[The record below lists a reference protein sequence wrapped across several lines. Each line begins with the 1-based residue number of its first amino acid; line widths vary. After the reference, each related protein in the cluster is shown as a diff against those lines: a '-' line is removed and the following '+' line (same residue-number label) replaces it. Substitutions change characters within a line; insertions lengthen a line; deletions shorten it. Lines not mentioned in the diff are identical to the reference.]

1 MDLNAKYTFDE
12 ERKAFL
18 KRIFRKIFLEDWLTK
33 LVALVITLAL
43 WLGVSGLR
51 ATTTS
56 RLRNVT
62 LNLQIPNDIEVTN
75 APVQEVDIVI
85 SGDKH
90 KIESLNP
97 RDLVVSL
104 DLTDVPAGE
113 KLVQLAPE
121 NVTLALPTGV
131 KLEEIQPNKIAV
143 KLENVEERDVFVQAE
158 TEGSVAD
165 GYEVYS
171 RTILPAK
178 IRVRGP
184 ASYVR
189 SLNSISTDKINLT
202 NRQEDFTAKQVPVNV
217 LNPNANALDT
227 VADVVFQIGEKRV
240 EKSFIVPVKE
250 DKAEKK
256 ASVVLYGAR
265 SVIEAVHS
273 ENLRVELVKSDSGE
287 QSLHLDLP
295 AEIQGQIEVRK
306 LKIQ

>member
-1 MDLNAKYTFDE
+1 M
-12 ERKAFL
+12 
-18 KRIFRKIFLEDWLTK
+18 
-33 LVALVITLAL
+33 
-43 WLGVSGLR
+43 SGLR

-56 RLRNVT
+56 RLRNIT

-75 APVQEVDIVI
+75 APVQEVDIVV

-121 NVTLALPTGV
+121 NVTLTLPTGI

-143 KLENVEERDVFVQAE
+143 KLENVEERDVPVQAE
-158 TEGSVAD
+158 TVGSVAD
-165 GYEVYS
+165 GFEVYS
-171 RTILPAK
+171 RTVLPAK

-189 SLNSISTDKINLT
+189 SLNSISTDKINLD

-217 LNPNANALDT
+217 MNPNANALDT
-227 VADVVFQIGEKRV
+227 VADVILRIGEKRV
-240 EKSFIVPVKE
+240 EKSFIIPVKE
-250 DKAEKK
+250 DKTEKK
-256 ASVVLYGAR
+256 ANVVLYGAR
-265 SVIEAVHS
+265 SVIETVRP

-287 QSLHLDLP
+287 QSLRLDLP
-295 AEIQGQIEVRK
+295 AEIQGQIEIRK